1 MNDWRTDEA
10 LWRYGL
16 IREASSEGL
25 SGAERG
31 LLVRGLAA
39 RVHSHP
45 GGELRTLGRSTLDEW
60 IRAYRRGGFA
70 GLLPKERA
78 AVPRT
83 AGALLEEAAALRRER
98 PQRTAAQIAR
108 IMHARHGQRSPSAS
122 TVGRH
127 LARLGL
133 SRAALAGQ
141 PRHFGRFEASTAN
154 ELWIADALHG
164 PLVHGRRAIL
174 FCVLDDYSRLIVG
187 ARFAHSESTTRLQAV
202 FRAALQAR
210 GIPERLYVDNGA
222 PFASRAL
229 ARTCAVLGVRL
240 VHSRPGRPQGRG
252 KIERF
257 FRTLRS
263 QFLVELDG
271 REDLCFAELG
281 SFSALRSG

>member
-25 SGAERG
+25 CGAERG

-45 GGELRTLGRSTLDEW
+45 SGELRTLGRSTLDEW

-83 AGALLEEAAALRRER
+83 AGALLDEAAALRRER

-122 TVGRH
+122 TVGR
-127 LARLGL
+127 R
-133 SRAALAGQ
+133 
-141 PRHFGRFEASTAN
+141 GRQ
-154 ELWIADALHG
+154 I
-164 PLVHGRRAIL
+164 
-174 FCVLDDYSRLIVG
+174 FCVSAVG
-187 ARFAHSESTTRLQAV
+187 
-202 FRAALQAR
+202 
-210 GIPERLYVDNGA
+210 
-222 PFASRAL
+222 
-229 ARTCAVLGVRL
+229 
-240 VHSRPGRPQGRG
+240 
-252 KIERF
+252 
-257 FRTLRS
+257 
-263 QFLVELDG
+263 
-271 REDLCFAELG
+271 
-281 SFSALRSG
+281 